1 VVAQLGR
8 GAPISRKFAPHDMA
22 AERIVLDAAEVVD
35 LGLRYH
41 LQGYDVVYFEL
52 ARRLGVPVAT
62 LDGGMRTACG
72 IFRVKLLVP

>member
-8 GAPISRKFAPHDMA
+8 VKPISRKFASHDMA

-41 LQGYDVVYFEL
+41 LQGYDVVYLEL

-62 LDGGMRTACG
+62 LDGGMRTACET
-72 IFRVKLLVP
+72 FRVKLV

>member
-1 VVAQLGR
+1 MVLAKLSASQATLR
-8 GAPISRKFAPHDMA
+8 SFQFETLAI
-22 AERIVLDAAEVVD
+22 ELDAAEVVD

-41 LQGYDVVYFEL
+41 LQGSDVVYFEL

-72 IFRVKLLVP
+72 MFRVKLLVP